1 MHVDRMFEKREGERN
16 MENNIEKIVLLCE
29 DDLESMYSAI
39 YEAFMMKSDPKNT
52 HIQLDGQ
59 ESMEFFTEYI
69 YVDRDEEKAQKVAK
83 ALVRRFGYTVYEHLT
98 YILCH
103 ESERRV
109 DVFYHVIELGLGLK
123 YPETIFSHLGNP
135 WVMEGFEMKRKASRE
150 IFHLFGFLRFEE
162 LKNGVLFARIH
173 PKTDVILFLAR
184 HFADRL
190 PSENFII
197 YDEKREKCIVHPYRG
212 EWYLRTK
219 VKADM
224 FQETEASDAQQLF
237 EKLFQEF
244 CRTIAIKERKNE
256 KLQQNMLPLHFRDCM
271 VEFSG
276 DASYVRR

>member
-1 MHVDRMFEKREGERN
+1 MFDKRKGDTDMEKT
-16 MENNIEKIVLLCE
+16 VLLCE
-29 DDLESMYSAI
+29 DDLESIYSAV
-39 YEAFMMKSDPKNT
+39 YEAFVLKLDPKKT

-69 YVDRDEEKAQKVAK
+69 YVDRDEEKAGKVAK
-83 ALVRRFGYTVYEHLT
+83 ALVRRFGQNVYEHLT

-103 ESERRV
+103 ESEKRV
-109 DVFYHVIELGLGLK
+109 DVFYHVIELGLSMK

-135 WVMEGFEMKRKASRE
+135 WVMEGFEMKRRASKE
-150 IFHLFGFLRFEE
+150 ILHLFGFLRFEE
-162 LKNGVLFARIH
+162 LQNGILFARFH
-173 PKTDVILFLAR
+173 PKTDCILFLAR

-197 YDEKREKCIVHPYRG
+197 YDEKREKCIIHPYRS

-219 VKADM
+219 VKA
-224 FQETEASDAQQLF
+224 ETFVGLEESDAQHFF
-237 EKLFQEF
+237 EMLYKEF
-244 CRTIAIKERKNE
+244 CRTIAIQERKNE

-276 DASYVRR
+276 D